1 MLAALQN
8 FAQDYSYYTYSSPST
23 TKGGLSTFMVVYLVA
38 VLIVAVV
45 AIVSMWKVFTKAG
58 KPGWAAIVP
67 IYNYLVL
74 LEIVGRPWWWILLML
89 VGVIPFVGW
98 IVSLVVAVIVLN
110 DLSKSFGQ
118 GTGMTVLLVLLP
130 FIGYPILA
138 FGDAKYHGPAALNS
152 AGGAGGAAPTHPG
165 GAAPQA

>member
-8 FAQDYSYYTYSSPST
+8 FAQDYSYYTYNTPTSS
-23 TKGGLSTFMVVYLVA
+23 KGGLSGFMVVYLIA
-38 VLIVAVV
+38 VLIIAVI

-74 LEIVGRPWWWILLML
+74 LQIVGRPWWWILLML
-89 VGVIPFVGW
+89 VSVIPFVGW

-110 DLSKSFGQ
+110 DLAKSFGK
-118 GTGMTVLLVLLP
+118 GTGTTVLLVLLP
-130 FIGYPILA
+130 FIGYPMLA
-138 FGDAKYHGPAALNS
+138 FGDAKYHGPAALN
-152 AGGAGGAAPTHPG
+152 APGGAGGAHHT